1 MADGDLAST
10 IKNFM
15 EQMTIRQTALEEKMA
30 TRQTSLE
37 EQISNLAI
45 IVQEAN
51 QSPRKTNSG
60 DARNRNNNVVSRAN
74 MAGADLA
81 SMMKDFFER
90 IDKITT
96 RQTALKEKM
105 ATRQTALEEAM
116 ATRQTALEVPMATR
130 QTALEKQIAN
140 HSIIVLGASKGP
152 RKDNQEVARNSSSNN
167 NAQGD
172 KNSSQMEEEPR
183 RERFRPLANCKQP
196 KIRTGRTLSINIE
209 LQQSKNLRV
218 ALNIARAFERKLKG
232 SQGLLSTHGS
242 KTYPEFE
249 LEDKLKVE
257 RGSDDMD
264 PTVGKRKIYDSA
276 D

>member
-1 MADGDLAST
+1 
-10 IKNFM
+10 
-15 EQMTIRQTALEEKMA
+15 
-30 TRQTSLE
+30 
-37 EQISNLAI
+37 
-45 IVQEAN
+45 
-51 QSPRKTNSG
+51 
-60 DARNRNNNVVSRAN
+60 
-74 MAGADLA
+74 
-81 SMMKDFFER
+81 
-90 IDKITT
+90 
-96 RQTALKEKM
+96 M
-105 ATRQTALEEAM
+105 ATRQTALEE
-116 ATRQTALEVPMATR
+116 PMATR

-140 HSIIVLGASKGP
+140 HSTIVLGANKDP
-152 RKDNQEVARNSSSNN
+152 RKDNQGIARNSSSNK

-196 KIRTGRTLSINIE
+196 KIRTGRTLRINIE
-209 LQQSKNLRV
+209 LQQSENLRV

-232 SQGLLSTHGS
+232 SQGLLSTHDS

>member
-1 MADGDLAST
+1 
-10 IKNFM
+10 
-15 EQMTIRQTALEEKMA
+15 
-30 TRQTSLE
+30 
-37 EQISNLAI
+37 
-45 IVQEAN
+45 
-51 QSPRKTNSG
+51 
-60 DARNRNNNVVSRAN
+60 

-90 IDKITT
+90 IDKTTT
-96 RQTALKEKM
+96 RQTALKEQVATRQTAVEEPM
-105 ATRQTALEEAM
+105 ETRQTALEEPM
-116 ATRQTALEVPMATR
+116 VTRQI
-130 QTALEKQIAN
+130 ALEKQIAN
-140 HSIIVLGASKGP
+140 HSTIVLGANKGP
-152 RKDNQEVARNSSSNN
+152 RKDNQGVARNSSSNN

-172 KNSSQMEEEPR
+172 KNSPQMEEEPR

-196 KIRTGRTLSINIE
+196 KIRTGRTLRINIE
-209 LQQSKNLRV
+209 LQQSENLRV